1 MDPMERLND
10 VSVQFMEDRK
20 EIEDRIEKLSL
31 ELKATGKKKKNFLSK
46 SLKEMKL
53 GTINALQAKLRT
65 KLFEMEEFQSRIL
78 EILSLNPPNKEK
90 KLHLE
95 IDIFSK
101 HLPIYR
107 FRSTILESIEKND
120 VTILVAETG
129 SGKSTL
135 VTQFLHTNDE
145 DIVIYC
151 CQPRKLAANGLMEYT
166 NTCLDLDPE
175 EAIVA
180 FDFNNWD
187 TNYIPGRSKI
197 IFTTNNGLLSRW
209 REDNSL
215 KGIDVVIIDETH
227 ERTLSTDLL
236 LGIMKKLN
244 KCNHLREKNIKTLI
258 MSATIDP
265 SIFYDYFSS
274 SEVKV
279 NCISIPG
286 KTFPVQVIYDNTPLS
301 NQPKDYVSRTT
312 SKIMEILQNEELG
325 DILAFLAT
333 PPEIEEAVDILQEEL
348 RSINRDVKIYP
359 LHSKV
364 EIKDQRKLFSKDG
377 VLKNEQRVI
386 ISTNIAE
393 TSVTLP
399 DITCVIDSGRHKEF
413 SFDMVRNVGALTLS
427 SISQSSALQRKGRAG
442 RTGPGTCYRLYTK
455 NDYDNFISSSSPE
468 ILCLP
473 MDQALLT
480 LFHLGFSNPET
491 FDFIDPPS
499 KEAIS
504 VGIDSLSSL
513 GAIKT
518 QCTTNKN
525 YLMTEIGHKMTRLNV
540 IPKLAHLIVN
550 TLSLHKDLILDVL
563 IICGVVTRGYSI
575 FYRSEDLDEAK
586 LKKLRFCNGK
596 GDFITMIDA
605 FKLWYE
611 VPKKDRGKWALRNM
625 ISNRT
630 MNDTLK
636 FVSKNVR
643 IVETK
648 FHHRIRRNGEEIQ
661 FGCSKAKYDD
671 ILNLIYSS
679 FKKSIAV
686 FAGHPKAGYI
696 NSINGDVMKLHPSS
710 SINCLESSLKYVCY
724 DKILKTS
731 QKFIFHVSMVKNEWL
746 DEDDIFINDHIKLKT
761 VRKYEGYSMM
771 GSYTLKKYVF
781 HKLKKLRNDLNIKI
795 SINSA
800 ERGITN
806 FFEIDISLEKGSIST
821 WCHPENES
829 IVVPSVK
836 SLLNTALEE
845 VLNEKMNIPLD
856 EKSNLLVIGASGLG
870 IYHFNSKSYSSFK
883 IVHKNESDKV
893 ELPIKQIEEL
903 MTNNGIDF
911 DFLKRKD
918 EPCFSFKQSQVGIQA
933 RSLVLEHY
941 SDVLKCIWN
950 STSSNQTS
958 VWINFNFRSY
968 GSTDEVVEAFQKK
981 IDLDM
986 NIGARVLAMPSKK
999 CSSVNVRVN
1008 VPSYDIGQKIFQNN
1022 RDFASLE
1029 NGEYMSSTLCVKQV
1043 FVIPTRAVHL
1053 IKMQFKA
1060 YERNMLFRDSGDD
1073 TIISVL
1079 DTHFSNHS
1087 SSVGLLSNT
1096 KFLQS
1101 IQGIKVILEK
1111 FSSSFDMNHHF
1122 EHIKKLEDI
1131 NHVAIVKEKNAS
1143 CLSFTIF
1150 GGSLSV
1156 QHAKKALISY
1166 FDEVKGK
1173 TLTLPFDG
1181 RNGHKG
1187 VLPTLIKKYGTNLMR
1202 LSIRDG
1208 VYNIVICLENKV
1220 IQITGQNDVISALDE
1235 ELNDLF
1241 AVNCIEELYFHD
1253 SCIICEVSPS
1263 AKNNFRL
1270 QLCGHNVCHGCLQML
1285 VTSSKIPIKCP
1296 IKKCDTVLSVMDIKS
1311 AISSSESV
1319 KKIFYEKCQKY
1330 YLLSSGIKSCPKSEC
1345 DAFFQVSENNEASI
1359 CCKTCSS
1366 IICSECWVL
1375 KYLCD
1380 CCAF

>member
-1 MDPMERLND
+1 
-10 VSVQFMEDRK
+10 MEDRK

-46 SLKEMKL
+46 SLREMKL

-187 TNYIPGRSKI
+187 TILIYSW
-197 IFTTNNGLLSRW
+197 T
-209 REDNSL
+209 
-215 KGIDVVIIDETH
+215 GIDVVIIDETH

-442 RTGPGTCYRLYTK
+442 RTRPGTCYRLYTK

-504 VGIDSLSSL
+504 FGIDSLSSL

-781 HKLKKLRNDLNIKI
+781 HKLKKY
-795 SINSA
+795 
-800 ERGITN
+800 ITRKRIY
-806 FFEIDISLEKGSIST
+806 FDM
-821 WCHPENES
+821 
-829 IVVPSVK
+829 VPSRKRIYCRTLRKKLVK
-836 SLLNTALEE
+836 YCFRR
-845 VLNEKMNIPLD
+845 
-856 EKSNLLVIGASGLG
+856 GRG

-968 GSTDEVVEAFQKK
+968 GSTDEV
-981 IDLDM
+981 
-986 NIGARVLAMPSKK
+986 GARVLAMPSKK

-1131 NHVAIVKEKNAS
+1131 NHVAIVKEKNVS

-1345 DAFFQVSENNEASI
+1345 DAFFKCPRIMRLLFAV
-1359 CCKTCSS
+1359 KL
-1366 IICSECWVL
+1366 VL
-1375 KYLCD
+1375 LLYALNVG
-1380 CCAF
+1380 F

>member
-1 MDPMERLND
+1 MGPIERVKDLSNK
-10 VSVQFMEDRK
+10 FREDIK
-20 EIEDRIEKLSL
+20 AIEDQRKVE
-31 ELKATGKKKKNFLSK
+31 
-46 SLKEMKL
+46 
-53 GTINALQAKLRT
+53 TINALQAELET
-65 KLFEMEEFQSRIL
+65 KLIEMEEFQSRIL
-78 EILSLNPPNKEK
+78 EISSLNTPNKEE
-90 KLHLE
+90 KLNLE

-166 NTCLDLDPE
+166 NTCLGLDPKK
-175 EAIVA
+175 AIVA
-180 FDFNNWD
+180 FDFNMWD

-197 IFTTNNGLLSRW
+197 VFTTNNGLLSRSFTW
-209 REDNSL
+209 DYEEIKQVQSFTRKNSE
-215 KGIDVVIIDETH
+215 I
-227 ERTLSTDLL
+227 
-236 LGIMKKLN
+236 
-244 KCNHLREKNIKTLI
+244 
-258 MSATIDP
+258 
-265 SIFYDYFSS
+265 
-274 SEVKV
+274 KV

-413 SFDMVRNVGALTLS
+413 SYDMVRNVGALTLS

-442 RTGPGTCYRLYTK
+442 RTRPGTCYRLYTK

-504 VGIDSLSSL
+504 FGIDSLSSL

-696 NSINGDVMKLHPSS
+696 NSINGDVMKLHPTS
-710 SINCLESSLKYVCY
+710 SIYCLERSL
-724 DKILKTS
+724 
-731 QKFIFHVSMVKNEWL
+731 NEWM
-746 DEDDIFINDHIKLKT
+746 DEDDIFIKDQIIELKT
-761 VRKYEGYSMM
+761 VRKYEGYPMM
-771 GSYTLKKYVF
+771 GSSTIKKYVL
-781 HKLKKLRNDLNIKI
+781 HKLKKLRNDLNMKI
-795 SINSA
+795 SINSV
-800 ERGITN
+800 ERGITH
-806 FFEIDISLEKGSIST
+806 FFEIDISLDKGSIST

-829 IVVPSVK
+829 IVIPSVK
-836 SLLNTALEE
+836 NLLNAALEE

-856 EKSNLLVIGASGLG
+856 TNSNLLVIGASGRA
-870 IYHFNSKSYSSFK
+870 IYHLNSKSYLSFK
-883 IVHKNESDKV
+883 IVHKNKSDKV
-893 ELPIKQIEEL
+893 EILIKEIQEL
-903 MTNNGIDF
+903 MTKNSIDF
-911 DFLKRKD
+911 DFFKRKG
-918 EPCFSFKQSQVGIQA
+918 EPFFSFKQSQVGIQA

-950 STSSNQTS
+950 PKSLNQTS
-958 VWINFNFRSY
+958 VWIIFSIY
-968 GSTDEVVEAFQKK
+968 TYVSTDEVVKAFQEK

-986 NIGARVLAMPSKK
+986 NTGAEVVAMPFKEYSK
-999 CSSVNVRVN
+999 VNFRVN
-1008 VPSYDIGQKIFQNN
+1008 VPSFEVGERIFNN
-1022 RDFASLE
+1022 CRNAYFASF
-1029 NGEYMSSTLCVKQV
+1029 KKWKFFV
-1043 FVIPTRAVHL
+1043 FDFVR
-1053 IKMQFKA
+1053 K
-1060 YERNMLFRDSGDD
+1060 
-1073 TIISVL
+1073 
-1079 DTHFSNHS
+1079 
-1087 SSVGLLSNT
+1087 
-1096 KFLQS
+1096 
-1101 IQGIKVILEK
+1101 
-1111 FSSSFDMNHHF
+1111 
-1122 EHIKKLEDI
+1122 
-1131 NHVAIVKEKNAS
+1131 
-1143 CLSFTIF
+1143 
-1150 GGSLSV
+1150 
-1156 QHAKKALISY
+1156 
-1166 FDEVKGK
+1166 
-1173 TLTLPFDG
+1173 
-1181 RNGHKG
+1181 
-1187 VLPTLIKKYGTNLMR
+1187 
-1202 LSIRDG
+1202 
-1208 VYNIVICLENKV
+1208 
-1220 IQITGQNDVISALDE
+1220 
-1235 ELNDLF
+1235 
-1241 AVNCIEELYFHD
+1241 
-1253 SCIICEVSPS
+1253 
-1263 AKNNFRL
+1263 
-1270 QLCGHNVCHGCLQML
+1270 
-1285 VTSSKIPIKCP
+1285 
-1296 IKKCDTVLSVMDIKS
+1296 
-1311 AISSSESV
+1311 
-1319 KKIFYEKCQKY
+1319 
-1330 YLLSSGIKSCPKSEC
+1330 
-1345 DAFFQVSENNEASI
+1345 
-1359 CCKTCSS
+1359 
-1366 IICSECWVL
+1366 
-1375 KYLCD
+1375 
-1380 CCAF
+1380 